1 VAKPKSI
8 GFRLRG
14 VAGIVALL
22 PMVGVIIF
30 SQRWAP
36 IDKGTWGG
44 LGLDVAGWFLFVA
57 GCFLRISAIVFVGGR
72 KGKGV
77 VTNGP
82 YSMCRNPL
90 YLGSLLI
97 ALSGALMLHCLSAV
111 GGILVASVF
120 YLAIVIPSEER
131 QLHEA
136 FKEEWE
142 AFVSSTPRII
152 PRFRWTAGEQWQ
164 EVDLRALRNESLR
177 VIGMGMLPLFVT
189 VTWYLRSPLCQSWW
203 PGLKFILP

>member
-14 VAGIVALL
+14 VAGIVAIT
-22 PMVGVIIF
+22 PIVVIVLI
-30 SQRWAP
+30 SKRWAP
-36 IDKGTWGG
+36 IDKGTWVG
-44 LGLDVAGWFLFVA
+44 LSLDVAGWICFLL
-57 GCFLRISAIVFVGGR
+57 GCFLRLSSIVFVGGR

-77 VTNGP
+77 VSTGP

-97 ALSGALMLHCLSAV
+97 AVSGALLLHCLSGAAA
-111 GGILVASVF
+111 IALASVF
-120 YLAIVIPSEER
+120 YLMIVIPSEER

-136 FKEEWE
+136 FKEDWE
-142 AFVSSTPRII
+142 KYVAGTPRLI
-152 PRFRWTAGEQWQ
+152 PKFRWIAGEQWH

-177 VIGMGMLPLFVT
+177 VLGMALMPLIVM
-189 VTWYLRSPLCQSWW
+189 VIWQLREKAAWW
-203 PGLKFILP
+203 PRWDVVIW